1 MTVNT
6 APDKAATRSRRPARN
21 GAGIG
26 ERSPVYWLYLIPGGL
41 LFTAVI
47 VVPFVMNIGLSFADW
62 PGVGEISWTGLD
74 NYSRLFSDD
83 TFWTSFRNSVAMIIA
98 MVVVPTAIGLVLAS
112 VLFDI
117 IGKRFGARTAST
129 LRAMYYLPQIL
140 PVAVAGIVWGWILR
154 PQNGALNTLLE
165 SVGLDGLAQN
175 WLGDPNT
182 ALPSVMAILVWVQIG
197 YPVVIFM
204 AALQRVDPDLYEA
217 AELDGAGWW
226 RRFRAITIPQIRP
239 EMFVVALTATIASM
253 KVFGPIFVL
262 TGGGPGDATN
272 VPSYFAYQHFFE
284 RANVGYG
291 SAIATILTL
300 IIIVLSVIFI
310 RFQARS
316 ERKDTGR

>member
-1 MTVNT
+1 MTTVNT
-6 APDKAATRSRRPARN
+6 ADAKQRRRPRRAAI
-21 GAGIG
+21 GTG
-26 ERSPVYWLYLIPGGL
+26 ERSPVYWLYLIPGGV

-47 VVPFVMNIGLSFADW
+47 VVPFLMNIGLSFARW
-62 PGVGEISWTGLD
+62 PGVGDISWIGFD
-74 NYSRLFSDD
+74 NYTRLFADD
-83 TFWTSFRNSVAMIIA
+83 TFWTSFKNSVAMIVA
-98 MVVVPTAIGLVLAS
+98 MVIVPTAIGLVLAS

-117 IGKRFGARTAST
+117 IGKRFGAKTAST

-165 SVGLDGLAQN
+165 AVGLDGLTQN
-175 WLGDPNT
+175 WLGDPDS

-204 AALQRVDPDLYEA
+204 AALQRVDPELYEA

-253 KVFGPIFVL
+253 KVFGPIYVL
-262 TGGGPGDATN
+262 TGGGPGDTTN

-291 SAIATILTL
+291 AAIATILTL
-300 IIIVLSVIFI
+300 IIIALSIVFI

-316 ERKDTGR
+316 ERKERGR